1 MEIRFQ
7 LKEDAKLTEDQI
19 REIEQARNY
28 PYIEDED
35 SPEVD
40 PDKTPDLYEGF
51 LNSLAERNRRIA
63 SKAL

>member
-1 MEIRFQ
+1 MDIYYK
-7 LKEDAKLTEDQI
+7 LKENAKLTDDQI
-19 REIEQARNY
+19 KEIEQARNY

-35 SPEVD
+35 SPEID

-51 LNSLAERNRRIA
+51 LNNLGERNRRIA